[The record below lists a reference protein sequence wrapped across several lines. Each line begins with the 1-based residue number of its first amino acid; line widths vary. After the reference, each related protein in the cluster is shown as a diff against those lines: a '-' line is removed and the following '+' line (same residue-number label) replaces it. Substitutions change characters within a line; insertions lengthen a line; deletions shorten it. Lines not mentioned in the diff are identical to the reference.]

1 MRAHTP
7 APGQAAV
14 RDAPAVHETLLPH
27 QLHGPG
33 PVRRGAE
40 AVQRYPPG
48 KMTAGDGPMT
58 RMLRGPAGTAW
69 VSPGA
74 RSRLQRNGTV
84 SEAAL
89 RYLWFHVS
97 SQAVLRIREV
107 LPERHPSWKYTQE
120 LCQLFDALG
129 KEYSK
134 YRQVAPRDPP
144 PPPPR
149 ARQPGRKLARSLAPS
164 SQGCCGQARSV
175 QAPGACAHR
184 HACC

>member
-1 MRAHTP
+1 
-7 APGQAAV
+7 
-14 RDAPAVHETLLPH
+14 
-27 QLHGPG
+27 
-33 PVRRGAE
+33 
-40 AVQRYPPG
+40 
-48 KMTAGDGPMT
+48 MT
-58 RMLRGPAGTAW
+58 RMLRGPAETAW

-74 RSRLQRNGTV
+74 CSCLQRNGTV

-134 YRQVAPRDPP
+134 YRQVGRPQGR
-144 PPPPR
+144 PPR
-149 ARQPGRKLARSLAPS
+149 ACQPGRKLARSLAQS
-164 SQGCCGQARSV
+164 SQGCCV

-184 HACC
+184 HACCVLTWPMHTHGTQMRCEDMHPRA